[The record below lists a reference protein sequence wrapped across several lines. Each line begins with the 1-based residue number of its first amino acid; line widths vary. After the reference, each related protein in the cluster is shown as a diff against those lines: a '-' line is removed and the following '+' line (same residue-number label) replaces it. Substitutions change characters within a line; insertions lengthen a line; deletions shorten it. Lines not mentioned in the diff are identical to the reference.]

1 MASANFTIDD
11 TSPLIQY
18 AGIWRAGSD
27 TDPLGHLRTYTGIPM
42 GGTFTLCN
50 TLGGSAT
57 FTFNGTQVY
66 VYGAKRDNHGPYSI
80 TLDGTTT
87 TFDGFSE
94 TALWTT
100 LFVSDLLAQGLH
112 TVTVTNQM
120 RNSTSAYLDID
131 YASSRICPLFTR
143 YTETITWTSTVAEH
157 GETTTLEDT
166 ASGFSYEPE
175 AAWSTELEAVLLS
188 GFSSGTNQST
198 HRRRASLTTLYAP
211 QGDVITIFGAVGPSI
226 APYSVQLDGTP
237 RGTLNATKPSYTP
250 QVALY
255 HADNLGTGL
264 HTLVLTS
271 QPAAERQVLAIDYA
285 QVAAVPQPGSA
296 DSRRSV

>member
-18 AGIWRAGSD
+18 AGIWSAGSD
-27 TDPLGHLRTYTGIPM
+27 TLDPLGHLRVTLGLVTVPLVYSTRIYTGS
-42 GGTFTLCN
+42 
-50 TLGGSAT
+50 SAT

-66 VYGAKRDNHGPYSI
+66 VYGAKRDNHGPHSI

-87 TFDGFSE
+87 AFDGFSE

-120 RNSTSAYLDID
+120 RNSTNAYHDID

-143 YTETITWTSTVAEH
+143 CTETVAAADHMDIHRGRTWTPPAVFST
-157 GETTTLEDT
+157 
-166 ASGFSYEPE
+166 YEPE
-175 AAWSTELEAVLLS
+175 AACSTDLEAVLLS
-188 GFSSGTNQST
+188 GFSSGNGHVTIVYG
-198 HRRRASLTTLYAP
+198 ASACLTF

-226 APYSVQLDGTP
+226 APYSVQLDGMP
-237 RGTLNATKPSYTP
+237 RGTLNAIKPKYTANGPLCGRQLEKICQTHVDASWTQHPRSWPPALFRMDP
-250 QVALY
+250 QWY
-255 HADNLGTGL
+255 HIEM
-264 HTLVLTS
+264 
-271 QPAAERQVLAIDYA
+271 AA
-285 QVAAVPQPGSA
+285 S
-296 DSRRSV
+296 